1 MPRLATSADASLHD
15 SSGAAHLDGPKNNL
29 KTGTLLAAALFAVPA
44 LFSWVVLALFQLPV
58 VTGIFFACKEDKG
71 LLDPSEPVKDY
82 RCFQQQVF
90 GLLLDMGRVYP
101 SLSALVVILS
111 SLAITFIASL
121 VAVAGRSAW
130 RSASNQSIPGEIS
143 DKITASKDSFKLP
156 CFANA
161 TALDMLRLI
170 PAVSLVLAP
179 SLFLALVNV
188 SWVARPVNMTR
199 SVAKTQ
205 SKPYFYNITTQARLL
220 PDILLV
226 VIDDMNM
233 DWLEPWAANFTP
245 HFHALAS
252 RPGTTN
258 FQEAYSLVPKCAPSR
273 LSLLTG
279 ISVGDSGLRKDGSTS
294 SWRYTL
300 PDTPS
305 LPEHLKQWYGFDTY
319 GAGKVFHD
327 GQPIAFHANEWTDY
341 WPSMNQQVPEAE
353 NASCYVGGIPWGD
366 VLDTKLGGGL
376 WNCSGERHPDG
387 LVADYTAGKLKATEN
402 STAPLFIAAGLK
414 HPHLPWFP
422 DIEALQAARACDLS
436 VERTS
441 ETPPILAD
449 LPFDICNVGRLIAD
463 SVDEMDGSVGLEMMV
478 EYYSASTSFTD
489 RHLGTILAAADQVL
503 YNSMAL
509 FFILNVCMTLVESFS
524 HVVFMYLRL

>member
-1 MPRLATSADASLHD
+1 MPRLVTSARASLSG
-15 SSGAAHLDGPKNNL
+15 SSGTVHIDEPKSTTIARVL
-29 KTGTLLAAALFAVPA
+29 PLAAVVAVPA
-44 LFSWVVLALFQLPV
+44 LFSWAVLALFQLPI

-82 RCFQQQVF
+82 RCFQQQAF

-101 SLSALVVILS
+101 GLSALVVILS
-111 SLAITFIASL
+111 SLAITLIASL
-121 VAVAGRSAW
+121 AAIAGRSTW
-130 RSASNQSIPGEIS
+130 RWANYRPSTLGIIN
-143 DKITASKDSFKLP
+143 DKAAKIEDSMKLP
-156 CFANA
+156 CFENA
-161 TALDMLRLI
+161 IVLEMLCLI
-170 PAVSLVLAP
+170 PALSVVLVP
-179 SLFLALVNV
+179 ILFLAFVNV

-199 SVAKTQ
+199 SAGNNQAK
-205 SKPYFYNITTQARLL
+205 PNFYNATTQARLL
-220 PDILLV
+220 PDVLLV

-258 FQEAYSLVPKCAPSR
+258 FQEAYAHVPKCAPSR

-279 ISVGDSGLRKDGSTS
+279 LSVGDSGLRKDGSTS

-305 LPEHLKQWYGFDTY
+305 LPEHLKQWYGFETY

-327 GQPIAFHANEWTDY
+327 GQPIVFHHNEWTDY
-341 WPSMNQQVPEAE
+341 WPSMNQQVPDAV
-353 NASCYVGGIPWGD
+353 NASCYAGGIPWGD
-366 VLDTKLGGGL
+366 VLNTKLGGGL
-376 WNCSGERHPDG
+376 WNCSGEQHPDG
-387 LVADYTAGKLKATEN
+387 LVAEYTAAKLRATEN

-422 DIEALQAARACDLS
+422 DLEALKTARGGLLPF
-436 VERTS
+436 ERTS
-441 ETPPILAD
+441 DTQPILAD
-449 LPFDICNVGRLIAD
+449 LPHDICNVGHFIAD
-463 SVDEMDGSVGLEMMV
+463 SVAEMDGSTGLELMV

-489 RHLGTILAAADQVL
+489 RHLGTILAAADQVC
-503 YNSMAL
+503 NIGD
-509 FFILNVCMTLVESFS
+509 FVKTNGRFLVHSSNF
-524 HVVFMYLRL
+524 VP